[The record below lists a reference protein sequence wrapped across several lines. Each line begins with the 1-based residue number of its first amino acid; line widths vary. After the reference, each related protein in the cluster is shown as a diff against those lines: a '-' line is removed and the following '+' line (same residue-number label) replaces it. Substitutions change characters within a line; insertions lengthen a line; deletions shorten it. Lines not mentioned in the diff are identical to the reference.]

1 MTYDE
6 LLILADTEGLIT
18 KEKPLKANDG
28 RIAGNRIAIRKDIET
43 TEEKSCILAEEL
55 GHYYT
60 SSGNIIDQTDVS
72 NRKQE
77 YRARLKGYEIKI
89 GLSGIIECYKRGCR
103 SIHDM
108 AEFLDATE
116 DYIQNALNCYKNK
129 YGICTQYYDYLIIF
143 EPSLAVMKMV
153 ES

>member
-1 MTYDE
+1 MTYEE
-6 LLILADTEGLIT
+6 LQIMYNNINIVEMDLSGVNGL
-18 KEKPLKANDG
+18 KGLYVDKN
-28 RIAGNRIAIRKDIET
+28 IAIEKRLNQK
-43 TEEKSCILAEEL
+43 EKSCILAEEI
-55 GHYYT
+55 GHFYT

-129 YGICTQYYDYLIIF
+129 YGICTQYYGYLIIF

>member
-43 TEEKSCILAEEL
+43 SAEKSCVLAEEL

-60 SSGNIIDQTDVS
+60 SSGNIIDQHNVS

-77 YRARLKGYEIKI
+77 YKARLKGYEIKI
-89 GLSGIIECYKRGCR
+89 GLSGIIDCYKRGCQ

-108 AEFLDATE
+108 AEFLEAPET
-116 DYIQNALNCYKNK
+116 YIRDVISCYQSK
-129 YGICTQYYDYLIIF
+129 YGVYVTVDNYIIYFIPQLAIGEKF
-143 EPSLAVMKMV
+143 E
-153 ES
+153 